1 MEKTESNTWY
11 CHVCDHYH
19 FIGIGC
25 PKVKKSEARKRIE
38 DLFNSPNLKVSDM
51 VNNPAHYKIPGLE
64 VEALEVIRGVL
75 TREEYIGY
83 LRGNILK
90 YQIRANQ
97 KGGEEDLQK
106 SIVYSTELE
115 IFLRDSS

>member
-1 MEKTESNTWY
+1 MIKEKESNTWY
-11 CHVCDHYH
+11 CNTCEHYH
-19 FIGIGC
+19 FIGESC
-25 PKVKKSEARKRIE
+25 PKVRTVKELFPQVNWNNWEKEE
-38 DLFNSPNLKVSDM
+38 DVVNSPS
-51 VNNPAHYKIPGLE
+51 HYRIPGLE

-90 YQIRANQ
+90 YQIRANK

-106 SIVYSTELE
+106 SIAYSTELE